1 MLLFA
6 EFIGLMG
13 VVPLILLY
21 FKQRLLVIAALWLA
35 AIVTFIFLRKKHAL
49 VFGTDWNAQ
58 AFRQGWRFI
67 LKRFLILGSLLTAL
81 VAVFLPDLF
90 LSMPK
95 QRPNLWAAVMFIYP
109 VLSVWPQEMVYRT
122 FIFRRYQP
130 FFDKIS
136 FPILSAAA
144 FGFVHILFLNPVA
157 ILLTASGGYMFA
169 RTYEKSRSL
178 ALVCFEH
185 ALYGCLIF
193 TIGLGRF
200 FFLGTAWEN

>member
-1 MLLFA
+1 
-6 EFIGLMG
+6 
-13 VVPLILLY
+13 
-21 FKQRLLVIAALWLA
+21 
-35 AIVTFIFLRKKHAL
+35 
-49 VFGTDWNAQ
+49 
-58 AFRQGWRFI
+58 
-67 LKRFLILGSLLTAL
+67 
-81 VAVFLPDLF
+81 
-90 LSMPK
+90 
-95 QRPNLWAAVMFIYP
+95 MFIYP

-157 ILLTASGGYMFA
+157 ILLTAGGGYMFA